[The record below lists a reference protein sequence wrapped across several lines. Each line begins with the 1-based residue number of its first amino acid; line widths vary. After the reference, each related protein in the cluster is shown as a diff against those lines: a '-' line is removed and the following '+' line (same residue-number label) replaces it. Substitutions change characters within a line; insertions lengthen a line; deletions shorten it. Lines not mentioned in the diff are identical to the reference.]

1 MKESRF
7 KRSVGTY
14 VCECCKRR
22 TRPHSGNPDA
32 FDVSLCDECYE
43 LAGVENAV
51 LDGCA
56 PTRAQCLALLCDLQ
70 RFDVDAVSLFP
81 IVSDYVLGAR
91 D

>member
-22 TRPHSGNPDA
+22 TRPHSDSLDA
-32 FDVSLCDECYE
+32 FHVKLCDECYE

-56 PTRAQCLALLCDLQ
+56 PTRSQCLVLLYDLQ
-70 RFDVDAVSLFP
+70 RFGVDAVSLFP
-81 IVSDYVLGAR
+81 IVSDYVLGVR